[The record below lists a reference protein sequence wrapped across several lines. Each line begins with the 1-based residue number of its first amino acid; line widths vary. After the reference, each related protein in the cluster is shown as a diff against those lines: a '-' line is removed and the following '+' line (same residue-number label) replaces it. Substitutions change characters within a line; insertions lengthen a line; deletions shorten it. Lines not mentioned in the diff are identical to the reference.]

1 MAENLPPTHPI
12 DNRPLKKKKGRLS
25 NLSDVRE
32 RTVEVLRQ
40 IASDPPAR
48 MTTAELAKL
57 MGIKADSV
65 RHSLCLHGHYHGLT
79 PIRLPNG
86 RLVWPIA

>member
-1 MAENLPPTHPI
+1 MSDQKNSLPFPKSRSI
-12 DNRPLKKKKGRLS
+12 DLNIT
-25 NLSDVRE
+25 
-32 RTVEVLRQ
+32 RTRTIEVLRQ
-40 IASDPPAR
+40 LAPDAPAR
-48 MTTAELAKL
+48 LSTEELAGL

>member
-32 RTVEVLRQ
+32 RT
-40 IASDPPAR
+40 
-48 MTTAELAKL
+48 
-57 MGIKADSV
+57 DSV

-86 RLVWPIA
+86 RLLWPID

>member
-1 MAENLPPTHPI
+1 
-12 DNRPLKKKKGRLS
+12 
-25 NLSDVRE
+25 
-32 RTVEVLRQ
+32 
-40 IASDPPAR
+40 
-48 MTTAELAKL
+48 MTTEELAKL

-86 RLVWPIA
+86 RLLWPID